1 VVTAGASGPP
11 SGGVARSFDAVGRAE
26 AAGLRAPRSKCLSW
40 DDAVAWRARVA
51 GPVVFTNGVFD
62 LLHPGHVDVLLGAR
76 CEGAAL
82 VVGLNS
88 DASVRRLKGP
98 ARPVRGERERAEVLA
113 ALEMVDAV
121 VLFEQDT
128 PADLVARLQP
138 DVIVKGG
145 DYAPDSI
152 VGADVVLAR
161 GGRVVV
167 IPLVPGQST
176 TGIIARLQAGGA

>member
-1 VVTAGASGPP
+1 MVTSTGAAADAPLLDRA
-11 SGGVARSFDAVGRAE
+11 ARV
-26 AAGLRAPRSKCLSW
+26 GLRDPRMKCLTW
-40 DDAVAWRARVA
+40 EEAVAWRQRVA

-62 LLHPGHVDVLLGAR
+62 LLHPGHIDVLLGAR
-76 CEGAAL
+76 REGAAL
-82 VVGLNS
+82 LVGLNS
-88 DASVRRLKGP
+88 DDSVRRLKGP
-98 ARPVRGERERAEVLA
+98 TRPVRTAEERQAVLA

-121 VLFEQDT
+121 VVFEQDT
-128 PADLVARLQP
+128 PAELVARVQP

-145 DYAPDSI
+145 DYAPDTI

-176 TGIIARLQAGGA
+176 TGIIARLQEGGA